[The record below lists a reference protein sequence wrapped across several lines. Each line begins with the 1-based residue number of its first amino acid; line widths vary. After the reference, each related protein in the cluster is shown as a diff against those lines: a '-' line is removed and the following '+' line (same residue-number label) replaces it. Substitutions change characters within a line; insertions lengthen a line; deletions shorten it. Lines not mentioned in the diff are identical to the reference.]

1 MPRSSLLLL
10 AIVAAAGCGGS
21 SSTDTGITLNL
32 VTNGKFSA
40 TVNGT
45 AWSALGQVIVRK
57 PTSTSLAMSA
67 PSTTYAMTF
76 TLLNVTGPG
85 TTSLVSSPF
94 NGSHVLIGATA
105 GGWDTSQTGG
115 TGSVTITSLTANHVV
130 GTFSFDAPAV
140 VGGSPL
146 HVTAGVFDLTF

>member
-1 MPRSSLLLL
+1 MARSLLVLL
-10 AIVAAAGCGGS
+10 TLAAAAGCGS
-21 SSTDTGITLNL
+21 SSTDTGTTLNL

-40 TVNGT
+40 TVNGA

-57 PTSTSLAMSA
+57 PTSTSLAMGA

-85 TTSLVSSPF
+85 TTSLVSSPS
-94 NGSHVLIGATA
+94 NGSHVLIGATG
-105 GGWDTSQTGG
+105 GGWDTSVTGG
-115 TGSVTITSLTANHVV
+115 TGSVTITSLTTNHVT
-130 GTFSFDAPAV
+130 GTFSFDAPAI
-140 VGGSPL
+140 GSGNAL